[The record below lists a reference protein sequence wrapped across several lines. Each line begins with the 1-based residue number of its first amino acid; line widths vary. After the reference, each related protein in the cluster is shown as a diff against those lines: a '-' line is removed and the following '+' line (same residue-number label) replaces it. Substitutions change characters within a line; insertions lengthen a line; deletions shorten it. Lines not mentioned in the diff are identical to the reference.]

1 MEGKITLENKLLHTT
16 DLGWNKMKSNHYFY
30 FNNSNKL
37 QKIPSKSINLVVTS
51 PPYPMIEMWDEI
63 FSNFNSDIYNSL
75 NNYEGKKAFELMHT
89 VLSEVWEELDRVV
102 VDGGIIC
109 INIGDATRKI
119 GDIFELYPNH
129 IKIVDFFINK
139 GYSTL
144 PCIIWRKQSN
154 KPNKFMGSGM
164 LPSCAYV
171 TLEHEYILIFRKGN
185 NRKFSPIDVTKRR
198 ESAFFWEERNNW
210 YSDIWFDLK
219 GISQDLL
226 DPDTRKRSAAYPFEL
241 AYRLINMFSIM
252 GDNVLDPFLGTG
264 TTSLAAMCSGRNSF
278 GYEIDPN
285 FSNVISQRIKNV
297 KEFQNKLIFNRL
309 KKHLDFI
316 QERESNGKEAKH
328 FSERY
333 NFPVITSQ
341 ETEICLPLINKI
353 EFFENSVIQVTY
365 QKDCDVRL
373 TYEQTRKIVS
383 VPKKT
388 KIMSID
394 SFI

>member
-1 MEGKITLENKLLHTT
+1 MIWVEKMESYHNFH
-16 DLGWNKMKSNHYFY
+16 
-30 FNNSNKL
+30 FNNSSKL
-37 QKIPSKSINLVVTS
+37 EDIPSKSIHLVVTS
-51 PPYPMIEMWDEI
+51 PPYPMIEMWDEL
-63 FSNFNSDIYNSL
+63 FSNLNSDIDISL
-75 NNYEGKKAFELMHT
+75 KNYEGKKAFELMHR
-89 VLSEVWEELDRVV
+89 VLNEIWEELDRVV

-129 IKIVDFFINK
+129 IKIVDCFINK

-164 LPSCAYV
+164 LPPCAYV

-185 NRKFSPIDVTKRR
+185 NRKFATIEADRRR

-210 YSDIWFDLK
+210 FSDIWFDLK

-226 DPDTRKRSAAYPFEL
+226 DPDTRRRSAAFPFEL

-252 GDNVLDPFLGTG
+252 GDNILDPFLGTG
-264 TTSLAAMCSGRNSF
+264 TTSLAAMCSGRNSW
-278 GYEIDPN
+278 GYEMDPN
-285 FSNVISQRIKNV
+285 FLNIISQRMNNAK
-297 KEFQNKLIFNRL
+297 KFQNKLIFDRL
-309 KKHLDFI
+309 QKHVDFI
-316 QERESNGKEAKH
+316 QKRESNGKETKY
-328 FSERY
+328 FSKRY

-341 ETEICLPLINKI
+341 ETEICLPLIDEIIFLDK
-353 EFFENSVIQVTY
+353 SLIQVTY
-365 QKDCDVRL
+365 QKNCDMCF
-373 TYEQTRKIVS
+373 TNDKTIKIVS
-383 VPKKT
+383 FSKKPE

-394 SFI
+394 SFKR

>member
-1 MEGKITLENKLLHTT
+1 MESHHNL
-16 DLGWNKMKSNHYFY
+16 Y

-37 QKIPSKSINLVVTS
+37 ENIPSKSIHLVVTS
-51 PPYPMIEMWDEI
+51 PPYPMIEMWDEL
-63 FSNFNSDIYNSL
+63 FSNLNSDIDISL
-75 NNYEGKKAFELMHT
+75 NKYDGKKAFELMHT
-89 VLSEVWEELDRVV
+89 VLYEVWEELDRVI
-102 VDGGIIC
+102 VDGGVIC

-164 LPSCAYV
+164 LPPCAYV

-185 NRKFSPIDVTKRR
+185 NRKFGPNEVTKRR

-210 YSDIWFDLK
+210 FSDIWFDLK

-226 DPDTRKRSAAYPFEL
+226 DPDTRRRSAAFPFEL

-252 GDNVLDPFLGTG
+252 GDNILDPFLGTG
-264 TTSLAAMCSGRNSF
+264 TTSLAAMCSGRNSW
-278 GYEIDPN
+278 GYEMDPN
-285 FSNVISQRIKNV
+285 FLNIISQRMNNAK
-297 KEFQNKLIFNRL
+297 KFQNKLIFDRL
-309 KKHLDFI
+309 QKHVDFI
-316 QERESNGKEAKH
+316 QKRESNGKETKY
-328 FSERY
+328 FSKRY

-341 ETEICLPLINKI
+341 EIEISLPLIDKI
-353 EFFENSVIQVTY
+353 KFLENSMIQVTY
-365 QKDCDVRL
+365 QNDCDVCFVDD
-373 TYEQTRKIVS
+373 K
-383 VPKKT
+383 VPKKVSFSKKEA